1 MNVNQIFEV
10 DKKNRQYVKINNKR
24 TYVYKQGTTNLSTGF
39 KKKYREG
46 DITILPQNL
55 SVAYNKFSKR
65 FVPREKIYKKN
76 GEYRIFYQRL
86 LDEEEKEKRRLGE
99 EEEDKKNLAVI
110 RNQALPMSE
119 WSIFV
124 ETQLNSKL
132 SPFKL
137 TLISGII
144 GGLIKTFNFRNFY
157 HFENWL
163 KIVIEGAVVETG
175 SENIDE
181 MDGLRGA
188 LDLAMLTVQPIFG
201 GCNHKC
207 GGSVVNTFKK
217 FNNTRWKFECYN
229 PVSKENQCAFKC
241 LEYILKR
248 KLNIHSLRK
257 QFKLERNVMVDIEML
272 HAIYMQERT
281 DNMLLDI
288 VDRNYE
294 GDIELDTI
302 HTILTNKDHYYVVVK
317 AEKVPYK
324 DVKCKRGD
332 LSFDFET
339 RPDFNDFV
347 YVGDKKSEL
356 LKDTICAIH
365 YRFNRS
371 FDYHRKVFVT
381 NREKSSSRQF
391 LDWLQEQHYEKHH
404 FNIVGHNA
412 SRFDNYFLVSQ
423 FTENEQ
429 LQTPMQLRGTS
440 IIGMQY
446 YSHLIKDSCC
456 FLTNSLS
463 NLCDDYKIKTK
474 KLTNFIHK
482 GIELTNM
489 NLCFYKPELDFW
501 DFMELEKS
509 DPEFWRLYTDYCISD
524 VESLSE
530 LWTRFTN
537 ETNNLV
543 EQMRP
548 DLLQKCPV
556 MSCNTI
562 GSLAK
567 KLIDKLQVKSKDF
580 KLYNEFLNND
590 DLKYKYVCGFK
601 RGGISHCNQPGKHNT
616 SISSFDITS
625 QYPSAM
631 INMIIPSGE
640 SNWTDKYDPKM
651 YGYYTI
657 KNLKFN
663 NNKFKPLA
671 YSEKGK
677 SLNWAYDW
685 KEDDEV
691 NVGSELLKYLMETQ
705 GLETFD
711 VIKGLVSKKYTKG
724 YKLFGKYVYTLF
736 ESKAEQD
743 VLKDFE
749 DDERKELGMT
759 EKEYETYKIDEYDEY
774 KKQGTEKE
782 LKERYNPSRRNVIKL
797 LLNSVTGKLVE
808 DPSRYFTL
816 KYSGDETTTNLNG
829 IGIIKEKKDEN
840 MNIWV
845 NAGCC
850 VYDYSKML
858 LFKYI
863 ECLPNGSD
871 DVVHVETDSIY
882 FSTSNKEQ
890 FIKNV
895 ALKTD
900 ERIDYPIAI
909 NIGLGNVKQEHET
922 VGEAYFNGKKNYYL
936 KDTKGKQVMRM
947 KGIPLTSLDKH
958 GNKYQIVDK
967 SFYERIYAG
976 EVIESRFTTMTK
988 ALFGTTAIRAHYMT
1002 RTTRSLM
1009 PLYEWN
1015 DGVKTN

>member
-1 MNVNQIFEV
+1 MNANQIFEV

-24 TYVYKQGTTNLSTGF
+24 TYVYKQGTTDLSTGF

-55 SVAYNKFSKR
+55 TVAYNKFSKR
-65 FVPREKIYKKN
+65 FVPREKIYKNN
-76 GEYRIFYQRL
+76 GEYRIFYKRL
-86 LDEEEKEKRRLGE
+86 LDEEEEK
-99 EEEDKKNLAVI
+99 KKFTAI
-110 RNQALPMSE
+110 RNQALPTNE
-119 WSIFV
+119 WNLFV

-132 SPFKL
+132 TPFKL
-137 TLISGII
+137 TLKSGIV
-144 GGLIKTFNFRNFY
+144 GGLIKSFNFRNFY

-175 SENIDE
+175 SDNIDE

-188 LDLAMLTVQPIFG
+188 LDMAMLTVQPIEG

-207 GGSVVNTFKK
+207 GGSAVNTLKK

-257 QFKLERNVMVDIEML
+257 QFKLERNVMVDIETL

-302 HTILTNKDHYYVVVK
+302 HSILTNKDHYYVIVK

-339 RPDFNDFV
+339 RPDLNDFV
-347 YVGDKKSEL
+347 YVGNKKSFL

-371 FDYHRKVFVT
+371 FDYHKQVFIT

-391 LDWLQEQHYEKHH
+391 LNWLQEQHYKNNH

-456 FLTNSLS
+456 FLTDSLS
-463 NLCDDYKIKTK
+463 NLCNDYKIKTK
-474 KLTNFIHK
+474 KLTDFIYK
-482 GIELTNM
+482 GVELTNM

-501 DFMELEKS
+501 DFMELEQS
-509 DPEFWRLYTDYCISD
+509 DPEFWKLYTEYCLYD
-524 VESLSE
+524 CLSLTE
-530 LWTRFTN
+530 LWKCFNN
-537 ETNNLV
+537 ETNDIIKKI
-543 EQMRP
+543 RP
-548 DLLQKCPV
+548 DLLISCSV
-556 MSCNTI
+556 MACNTI

-567 KLIDKLQVKSKDF
+567 KIIDKLQIKSKDF
-580 KLYNEFLNND
+580 KFYNKFLNND
-590 DLKYKYVCGFK
+590 DVKYKFVCGFK

-711 VIKGLVSKKYTKG
+711 VIKGLVSKNYVKG
-724 YKLFGKYVYTLF
+724 YKLFGKYVMTLF
-736 ESKAEQD
+736 EAKAEQD
-743 VLKDFE
+743 
-749 DDERKELGMT
+749 
-759 EKEYETYKIDEYDEY
+759 I
-774 KKQGTEKE
+774 
-782 LKERYNPSRRNVIKL
+782 LKESKDEKYNPAFRSVIKL
-797 LLNSVTGKLVE
+797 LLNSITGKLVE

-816 KYSGDETTTNLNG
+816 KYTGNETKTNLNG
-829 IGIIKEKKDEN
+829 IGIIKEKEDDN

-850 VYDYSKML
+850 VYDYSKIL

-871 DVVHVETDSIY
+871 DVIHVETDSIY
-882 FSTSNKEQ
+882 FSTSNKET

-895 ALKTD
+895 ALKTT

-909 NIGLGNVKQEHET
+909 DIKLGNVKQEHET
-922 VGEAYFNGKKNYYL
+922 VGETYFNGKKNYYL
-936 KDTKGKQVMRM
+936 KDTEGKQVMKM
-947 KGIPLTSLDKH
+947 KGIPLTSIDEH

-1015 DGVKTN
+1015 DGMKTTDERYLIKPDYSEIQ